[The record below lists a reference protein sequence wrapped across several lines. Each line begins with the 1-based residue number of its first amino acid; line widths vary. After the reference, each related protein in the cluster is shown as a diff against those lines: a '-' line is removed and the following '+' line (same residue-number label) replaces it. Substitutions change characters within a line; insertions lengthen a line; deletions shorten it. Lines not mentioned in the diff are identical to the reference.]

1 MNEFLTVFTRAS
13 KLMRGAA
20 DEAMSRH
27 GVRVGQNLVL
37 EVLWGTDGLT
47 PGELA
52 ERLHVSTPTVVKSA
66 TRMEATGLVA
76 RHRDEA
82 DRRLVRLYLTDRGR
96 SVQTEIEA
104 ARDELDRRA
113 TAALTDAERRHLL
126 SALRKIIAAMA
137 DATPL
142 E

>member
-1 MNEFLTVFTRAS
+1 MSEFLTLFTRAS

-27 GVRVGQNLVL
+27 GVRVGQNMVL
-37 EVLWGTDGLT
+37 EVLWDTDGLT

-76 RHRDEA
+76 RRRDET

-96 SVQTEIEA
+96 SVQTDIEA
-104 ARDELDRRA
+104 ARDELERRA
-113 TAALTDAERRHLL
+113 TATLTDPELRHLI
-126 SALRKIIAAMA
+126 SALRKIIAEMA
-137 DATPL
+137 DATPM

>member
-1 MNEFLTVFTRAS
+1 MSEFLSLFTRAS
-13 KLMRGAA
+13 KLTRGAA
-20 DEAMSRH
+20 DEAMSRY
-27 GVRVGQNLVL
+27 GVRVGQTLVL
-37 EVLWGTDGLT
+37 EVLWDTDGLT

-76 RHRDEA
+76 RHRDQA
-82 DRRLVRLYLTDRGR
+82 DRRLVRLYLTDQGR
-96 SVQTEIEA
+96 SVQTDIES
-104 ARDELDRRA
+104 ARDELERRA
-113 TAALTDAERRHLL
+113 THTLTDAERRHLI

-137 DATPL
+137 DATPM

>member
-1 MNEFLTVFTRAS
+1 MDEFLTLFTRAS

-27 GVRVGQNLVL
+27 GVRVGQNTVL
-37 EVLWGTDGLT
+37 EALWDADGLT

-76 RHRDEA
+76 RRRDET
-82 DRRLVRLYLTDRGR
+82 DRRLVRLFLTDRGR
-96 SVQTEIEA
+96 SVQA
-104 ARDELDRRA
+104 VRDSRARPP
-113 TAALTDAERRHLL
+113 
-126 SALRKIIAAMA
+126 SALVTVAIEYSAPTSPLRRMPPQA
-137 DATPL
+137 DRT
-142 E
+142 